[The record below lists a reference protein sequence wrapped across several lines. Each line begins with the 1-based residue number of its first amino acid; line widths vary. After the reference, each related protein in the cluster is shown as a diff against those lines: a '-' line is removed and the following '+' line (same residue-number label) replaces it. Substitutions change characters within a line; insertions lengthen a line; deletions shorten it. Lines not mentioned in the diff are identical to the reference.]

1 MRVVVQGVTE
11 LKFSEREAQSIGGE
25 RRFPRKERVLKVL
38 LMEKPII
45 RLVTC
50 GSVDDGKSTLI
61 GRLLVETDSVPD
73 DTIDAAKSVRRSG
86 STIRAGEIDFSLLTD
101 GLEAEREQGITI
113 DVAYRSMNLLNGRRL
128 IIADAPGHEQYTR
141 NMAVAA
147 SRSDIALVLIDA
159 TRGIR
164 TQTLRHLTIC
174 SLMGVTKIAV
184 VINKLDGVGYSE
196 QVYNQIREGLVQTVE
211 RLEITSLQFIPVSAL
226 AGDNVV
232 YSTGAMPWY
241 CGPTLLEYIQEWDI
255 QNAGENLPRLNVQMI
270 SRAKNFRG
278 LAGTVVGGKFS
289 VGDEVAVLPSKKTAK
304 ISQISTFGGDLL
316 SAEDGHAVTLV
327 LEPEV
332 DATRGDIVELST
344 KSSTP
349 ADRFATTLVWLG
361 EADLIHSKSY
371 FLISGSTQVPAI
383 VTNVKYVLNINNGEH
398 DAARVLKTNEIGVV
412 ELATDAPIGLIS
424 YGQNRFKGNFILVDR
439 GTMNTV
445 GAGMVTHALRRSANI
460 SEHHYELDREARAKQ
475 KNQRAKVVWLT
486 GLSGSGKSSIANALE
501 KKLFSL
507 GMHSYVL
514 DGDNMRL
521 GLNKDLGF
529 TREDRAEN
537 VRRVSEVAHVL
548 YDAGLI
554 TIVALVSPYAAD
566 RSQARALFPES
577 DFAEVWV
584 NTPTEVCAQRDPKR
598 LYIKAASG
606 ELPNLTGVGQEYQA
620 PEEPILTLDGTV
632 ELDLNVKILV
642 DRIFGS

>member
-1 MRVVVQGVTE
+1 
-11 LKFSEREAQSIGGE
+11 
-25 RRFPRKERVLKVL
+25 
-38 LMEKPII
+38 MEKPII

-73 DTIDAAKSVRRSG
+73 DTVDAAKSVRRSG
-86 STIRAGEIDFSLLTD
+86 STIKAGDIDFSLLTD

-147 SRSDIALVLIDA
+147 SRSDIALVLVDA

-174 SLMGVTKIAV
+174 SLMGVTKIAG
-184 VINKLDGVGYSE
+184 VINKLDGVGYSQ
-196 QVYNQIREGLVQTVE
+196 QVFNDIQLGLQETIE
-211 RLEITSLQFIPVSAL
+211 RLEITNIQFVPVSAL

-232 YSTGAMPWY
+232 YGTENMAWY
-241 CGPTLLEYIQEWDI
+241 EGPTLLEYIQEWDVED
-255 QNAGENLPRLNVQMI
+255 AGENLPRLNVQMI
-270 SRAKNFRG
+270 SRAENFRG
-278 LAGTVVGGKFS
+278 LAGTIVGGKFA
-289 VGDEVAVLPSKKTAK
+289 VGDGVAVLPSKRTAK
-304 ISQISTFGGDLL
+304 ISQISTFGGDLQT
-316 SAEDGHAVTLV
+316 AEDGKAVTLV
-327 LEPEV
+327 LEPDV
-332 DATRGDIVELST
+332 DATRGDVIELAA
-344 KSSTP
+344 KASSP
-349 ADRFATTLVWLG
+349 ADRFAVTVVWLG
-361 EADLIHSKSY
+361 ETDLIHSKSY

-383 VTNVKYVLNINNGEH
+383 VTNIRHVLNINNGEH

-412 ELATDAPIGLIS
+412 ELATDAPIALIP
-424 YGQNRFKGNFILVDR
+424 YKQNRFKGNFILVDR
-439 GTMNTV
+439 ATMNTV

-460 SEHHYELDREARAKQ
+460 SEHHYEIDREARAAQ
-475 KNQRAKVVWLT
+475 KNQNAKVIWLT
-486 GLSGSGKSSIANALE
+486 GLSGSGKSTIANALE

-514 DGDNMRL
+514 DGDNVRL

-537 VRRVSEVAHVL
+537 VRRVSEVAHNL

-554 TIVALVSPYAAD
+554 TIVALVSPYAED
-566 RSQARALFPES
+566 RAQAKALFPEG
-577 DFAEVWV
+577 DFAEVWIK
-584 NTPTEVCAQRDPKR
+584 TPSEVCAERDPKG
-598 LYIKAASG
+598 LYKKAAAG
-606 ELPNLTGVGQEYQA
+606 QLPNLTGVGQDYEA
-620 PEEPILTLDGTV
+620 PETAELVLDGTLPI
-632 ELDLNVKILV
+632 EESLERLLKAFFN
-642 DRIFGS
+642 

>member
-1 MRVVVQGVTE
+1 M
-11 LKFSEREAQSIGGE
+11 K
-25 RRFPRKERVLKVL
+25 
-38 LMEKPII
+38 KPII

-73 DTIDAAKSVRRSG
+73 DTVDAAKSVRRSG
-86 STIRAGEIDFSLLTD
+86 STIKAGEIDFSLLTD

-147 SRSDIALVLIDA
+147 SRSDIALVLVDA

-184 VINKLDGVGYSE
+184 VINKLDGVDYSE
-196 QVYNQIREGLVQTVE
+196 KVYKGIQAGLEETIE
-211 RLEITSLQFIPVSAL
+211 RLEITNIQFVPVSAL

-232 YSTGAMPWY
+232 YGTENMPWY
-241 CGPTLLEYIQEWDI
+241 QGPTLLEYIQEWNVEDF
-255 QNAGENLPRLNVQMI
+255 GENLPRLNVQMI
-270 SRAKNFRG
+270 SRTKNFRG
-278 LAGTVVGGKFS
+278 IAGTIIGGSFA
-289 VGDEVAVLPSKKTAK
+289 VGDEVAVLPSKRTAK
-304 ISQISTFGGDLL
+304 IGQISTFDGELQ
-316 SAEDGHAVTLV
+316 SAEDGKAVALV
-327 LEPEV
+327 LEPDV
-332 DATRGDIVELST
+332 DATRGDVIELSA
-344 KSSTP
+344 KASSP
-349 ADRFATTLVWLG
+349 ADRFAATVVWLG
-361 EADLIHSKSY
+361 ETALIHSKSY
-371 FLISGSTQVPAI
+371 FLICGSTQVPAI
-383 VTNVKYVLNINNGEH
+383 VTNIRHVLNINNGEH

-412 ELATDAPIGLIS
+412 ELATDSPIALVP
-424 YGQNRFKGNFILVDR
+424 YKQNRFKGNFILVDR
-439 GTMNTV
+439 ATMNTV

-460 SEHHYELDREARAKQ
+460 SEHHYEIDREARAAQ
-475 KNQRAKVVWLT
+475 KNQKAKVIWLT
-486 GLSGSGKSSIANALE
+486 GLSGSGKSTIANSLE

-507 GMHSYVL
+507 GMHAYVL

-537 VRRVSEVAHVL
+537 VRRVSEVAHNL

-554 TIVALVSPYAAD
+554 TIVALVSPYAED
-566 RSQARALFPES
+566 RAQAKDLFPEG

-584 NTPTEVCAQRDPKR
+584 QTSAQLCAERDPKG
-598 LYIKAASG
+598 LYKKAAAG
-606 ELPNLTGVGQEYQA
+606 ELPNLTGVGQEYEDPQSA
-620 PEEPILTLDGTV
+620 DLTIDGAIPVEESV
-632 ELDLNVKILV
+632 EKLIG
-642 DRIFGS
+642 RFFS

>member
-1 MRVVVQGVTE
+1 
-11 LKFSEREAQSIGGE
+11 
-25 RRFPRKERVLKVL
+25 
-38 LMEKPII
+38 MEKPII

-73 DTIDAAKSVRRSG
+73 DTVDAAKLVRRSG
-86 STIRAGEIDFSLLTD
+86 STIKAGEIDFSLLTD

-147 SRSDIALVLIDA
+147 SRADIALVLVDA

-174 SLMGVTKIAV
+174 SLMGVIKIAV
-184 VINKLDGVGYSE
+184 VINKLDGVEYSE
-196 QVYNQIREGLVQTVE
+196 QIYKDIQEGLKETIE
-211 RLEITSLQFIPVSAL
+211 RLEITNIQFVPVSAL

-232 YSTGAMPWY
+232 YGTENMPWY
-241 CGPTLLEYIQEWDI
+241 QGPTLLEYIQEWDI
-255 QNAGENLPRLNVQMI
+255 EDAGENLPRLGVQMI
-270 SRAKNFRG
+270 SRAENFRG
-278 LAGTVVGGKFS
+278 LAGTIVGGKFA

-304 ISQISTFGGDLL
+304 IAQIANFDGNLE
-316 SAEDGHAVTLV
+316 SAQDGRAVTLV
-327 LEPEV
+327 LEPDV
-332 DATRGDIVELST
+332 DATRGDVIELAT
-344 KSSTP
+344 KASSP
-349 ADRFATTLVWLG
+349 ADRFAATVVWLG
-361 EADLIHSKSY
+361 DTDLIHSKSY

-383 VTNVKYVLNINNGEH
+383 VTNIRHVLNINNGEQE
-398 DAARVLKTNEIGVV
+398 ATRTLKTNEIGVV
-412 ELATDAPIGLIS
+412 ELATDAPVALIP
-424 YGQNRFKGNFILVDR
+424 YKQNRFKGNFILVDR
-439 GTMNTV
+439 ATMNTV
-445 GAGMVTHALRRSANI
+445 GAGMVIHALRRSANV
-460 SEHHYELDREARAKQ
+460 SEHHYEIDRDSRAAQ
-475 KNQRAKVVWLT
+475 KNQRAQVIWLT
-486 GLSGSGKSSIANALE
+486 GLSGSGKSTIANALE

-507 GMHSYVL
+507 GMHAYVL

-537 VRRVSEVAHVL
+537 VRRVSEVAHSL

-554 TIVALVSPYAAD
+554 VIVALVSPYAED
-566 RSQARALFPES
+566 RAQAKALFPEG

-584 NTPTEVCAQRDPKR
+584 ETPAEVCAERDPKG
-598 LYIKAASG
+598 LYKKAAAG
-606 ELPNLTGVGQEYQA
+606 QLPNLTGVGQEYEA
-620 PEEPILTLDGTV
+620 PQESELVLDGTLSI
-632 ELDLNVKILV
+632 EENLETLLMKLI
-642 DRIFGS
+642 

>member
-1 MRVVVQGVTE
+1 
-11 LKFSEREAQSIGGE
+11 
-25 RRFPRKERVLKVL
+25 
-38 LMEKPII
+38 MEKPII

-73 DTIDAAKSVRRSG
+73 DTVDAAKSVRRSG
-86 STIRAGEIDFSLLTD
+86 STIKAGEIDFSLLTD

-147 SRSDIALVLIDA
+147 SRADIALVLVDA

-184 VINKLDGVGYSE
+184 VVNKLDGVDYSE
-196 QVYNQIREGLVQTVE
+196 KDFKDIQEGLKETIE
-211 RLEITSLQFIPVSAL
+211 RLEIRNIQFVPVSAL

-232 YSTGAMPWY
+232 YGTENMPWY
-241 CGPTLLEYIQEWDI
+241 QGPTLLEYIQEWDV
-255 QNAGENLPRLNVQMI
+255 QDSGENLPRLNVQMI
-270 SRAKNFRG
+270 SRAENFRG
-278 LAGTVVGGKFS
+278 VAGTVVGGSFA

-304 ISQISTFGGDLL
+304 IGQISTFDESLQ
-316 SAEDGHAVTLV
+316 SAEDGKAVTLV
-327 LEPEV
+327 LEPDV
-332 DATRGDIVELST
+332 DATRGDVIELSS
-344 KSSTP
+344 KASTS
-349 ADRFATTLVWLG
+349 ADRFAATVVWLG
-361 EADLIHSKSY
+361 ETDLIHSKSY

-383 VTNVKYVLNINNGEH
+383 VTNVRYVLNINNGEH
-398 DAARVLKTNEIGVV
+398 DAARVVKTNEIGVV
-412 ELATDAPIGLIS
+412 ELATDAPIALIP
-424 YGQNRFKGNFILVDR
+424 YKQNRFKGNFILVDR
-439 GTMNTV
+439 ATMDTV

-460 SEHHYELDREARAKQ
+460 SEHHYELDRDARAAQ
-475 KNQRAKVVWLT
+475 KNQKARVIWLT
-486 GLSGSGKSSIANALE
+486 GLSGSGKSTIANSLE

-507 GMHSYVL
+507 GMHAYVL
-514 DGDNMRL
+514 DGDNIRL

-537 VRRVSEVAHVL
+537 VRRVSEVAHNL

-554 TIVALVSPYAAD
+554 TIVALVSPYAED
-566 RSQARALFPES
+566 RAQAKALFPKD
-577 DFAEVWV
+577 DFFEVWV
-584 NTPTEVCAQRDPKR
+584 KTPAELCAERDPKG
-598 LYIKAASG
+598 LYRKAAAG
-606 ELPNLTGVGQEYQA
+606 ELPNLTGVGQEYEV
-620 PEEPILTLDGTV
+620 PERAELVLDGAQAV
-632 ELDLNVKILV
+632 DESVAILI
-642 DRIFGS
+642 DKLLS

>member
-1 MRVVVQGVTE
+1 
-11 LKFSEREAQSIGGE
+11 
-25 RRFPRKERVLKVL
+25 
-38 LMEKPII
+38 MEKPII

-73 DTIDAAKSVRRSG
+73 DTVDAAKSVRRSG
-86 STIRAGEIDFSLLTD
+86 STIKAGEIDFSLLTD

-147 SRSDIALVLIDA
+147 SRADIALVLVDA

-184 VINKLDGVGYSE
+184 VINKLDGVDYSE
-196 QVYNQIREGLVQTVE
+196 KVFKDMQEGLKETIE
-211 RLEITSLQFIPVSAL
+211 RLEITNVQFVPVSAL

-232 YSTGAMPWY
+232 YGIENMPWY
-241 CGPTLLEYIQEWDI
+241 QGPTLLEYIQEWDVE
-255 QNAGENLPRLNVQMI
+255 NSGENLPRLNVQMI
-270 SRAKNFRG
+270 SRAENFRG
-278 LAGTVVGGKFS
+278 VAGTVIGGSFS

-304 ISQISTFGGDLL
+304 IGQISTFDGNLR
-316 SAEDGHAVTLV
+316 SAEDGQAVTLV

-332 DATRGDIVELST
+332 DATRGDVIELAA
-344 KSSTP
+344 KASSP
-349 ADRFATTLVWLG
+349 ADRFAATLVWLG
-361 EADLIHSKSY
+361 ETDLIHSKSY
-371 FLISGSTQVPAI
+371 FLVSGSTHVPAI
-383 VTNVKYVLNINNGEH
+383 VTNIRHVLNINNGDH

-412 ELATDAPIGLIS
+412 ELATDAPIALVP
-424 YGQNRFKGNFILVDR
+424 YKQNRFKGNFILVDR
-439 GTMNTV
+439 ATMNTV

-460 SEHHYELDREARAKQ
+460 SEHHYEIDRESRSAQ
-475 KNQRAKVVWLT
+475 KDQKAKVIWLT
-486 GLSGSGKSSIANALE
+486 GLSGSGKSTIADALE

-507 GMHSYVL
+507 GMHAYVL

-537 VRRVSEVAHVL
+537 VRRVSEVAHTL

-554 TIVALVSPYAAD
+554 TIVALVSPYAED
-566 RSQARALFPES
+566 RAQAKSLFPEGEFS
-577 DFAEVWV
+577 EVWV
-584 NTPTEVCAQRDPKR
+584 KTPAKVCAERDPKG
-598 LYIKAASG
+598 LYKKAASG
-606 ELPNLTGVGQEYQA
+606 QLPNLTGVGQEY
-620 PEEPILTLDGTV
+620 EEPDTAELVLDGTLPV
-632 ELDLNVKILV
+632 EENLEHLLQIVLD
-642 DRIFGS
+642 

>member
-1 MRVVVQGVTE
+1 
-11 LKFSEREAQSIGGE
+11 
-25 RRFPRKERVLKVL
+25 
-38 LMEKPII
+38 MEKPII

-73 DTIDAAKSVRRSG
+73 DTVDAAKSVRRSG
-86 STIRAGEIDFSLLTD
+86 STIKTGEIDFSLLTD

-147 SRSDIALVLIDA
+147 SRADIALVLVDA

-184 VINKLDGVGYSE
+184 VVNKLDGVDYSE
-196 QVYNQIREGLVQTVE
+196 QVFRGIQDGLKETIE
-211 RLEITSLQFIPVSAL
+211 RLEIKNIEFVPVSAL

-232 YSTGAMPWY
+232 YPTTNMQWY
-241 CGPTLLEYIQEWDI
+241 LGPTLLDYIQEWELQDS
-255 QNAGENLPRLNVQMI
+255 GENLPRLGVQMI
-270 SRAKNFRG
+270 SRADNFRG
-278 LAGTVVGGKFS
+278 VAGTVVGGSFA
-289 VGDEVAVLPSKKTAK
+289 VGNEVAVLPSKKAAK
-304 ISQISTFGGDLL
+304 IAQISVFDNQLQF
-316 SAEDGHAVTLV
+316 AEDGQAVTLV
-327 LEPEV
+327 LEPDV
-332 DATRGDIVELST
+332 DATRGDVIELAS
-344 KSSTP
+344 KASSP
-349 ADRFATTLVWLG
+349 ADRFAATVVWLG
-361 EADLIHSKSY
+361 ETDLIHSKSY

-383 VTNVKYVLNINNGEH
+383 VTSIRHVLNINNGEH

-412 ELATDAPIGLIS
+412 ELATDAPIALVP
-424 YGQNRFKGNFILVDR
+424 YKQNRFKGNFILVDR
-439 GTMNTV
+439 STMNTV
-445 GAGMVTHALRRSANI
+445 GAGMVTHALRRSDNV
-460 SEHHYELDREARAKQ
+460 SEHHYEIDRQARAIQ
-475 KNQRAKVVWLT
+475 KNQKAQVIWLT
-486 GLSGSGKSSIANALE
+486 GLSGSGKSTIANALE

-514 DGDNMRL
+514 DGDNVRL

-537 VRRVSEVAHVL
+537 VRRVSEVAHNL

-554 TIVALVSPYAAD
+554 TIVALVSPYAED
-566 RSQARALFPES
+566 RAQAKTRFS
-577 DFAEVWV
+577 DGDFAEVWV
-584 NTPTEVCAQRDPKR
+584 KTSAELCAERDPKG
-598 LYIKAASG
+598 LYKKAAAG
-606 ELPNLTGVGQEYQA
+606 ELPNLTGVGQEYEA
-620 PEEPILTLDGTV
+620 PESAELVLDGARPVDESV
-632 ELDLNVKILV
+632 ELLIGK
-642 DRIFGS
+642 FFS

>member
-1 MRVVVQGVTE
+1 
-11 LKFSEREAQSIGGE
+11 
-25 RRFPRKERVLKVL
+25 
-38 LMEKPII
+38 MEKPII

-73 DTIDAAKSVRRSG
+73 DTVDAAKTVRRSG
-86 STIRAGEIDFSLLTD
+86 STIKAGEIDFSLLTD

-147 SRSDIALVLIDA
+147 SRSDIALVLVDA

-196 QVYNQIREGLVQTVE
+196 KVYKDIQDGLKETIK
-211 RLEITSLQFIPVSAL
+211 RLEIQNIKFVPVSAL

-232 YSTGAMPWY
+232 FGTENMSWY
-241 CGPTLLEYIQEWDI
+241 DGPTLLEYIQGWDVETI
-255 QNAGENLPRLNVQMI
+255 GENLPRLNVQII
-270 SRAKNFRG
+270 SRAENFRG
-278 LAGTVVGGKFS
+278 LAGTVVGGHFN
-289 VGDEVAVLPSKKTAK
+289 VGDEVTVLPSKKTATL
-304 ISQISTFGGDLL
+304 SQISTFDGDIQ
-316 SAEDGHAVTLV
+316 SAEDGNAVTLV
-327 LEPEV
+327 LEPDV
-332 DATRGDIVELST
+332 DATRGDVIEIASKAT
-344 KSSTP
+344 SP
-349 ADRFATTLVWLG
+349 ADRFTATLVWLG
-361 EADLIHSKSY
+361 ESDLIHSKSY

-383 VTNVKYVLNINNGEH
+383 VTTIRHVLNINNGEH
-398 DAARVLKTNEIGVV
+398 DATRTLKTNEIGVV
-412 ELATDAPIGLIS
+412 ELATDAPIALIP
-424 YGQNRFKGNFILVDR
+424 YKQNRFKGNFVLVDR
-439 GTMNTV
+439 TTMNTV

-460 SEHHYELDREARAKQ
+460 SEHHYEIDREARAAQ
-475 KNQRAKVVWLT
+475 KRQKAKVIWLT
-486 GLSGSGKSSIANALE
+486 GLSGSGKSTIANALE
-501 KKLFSL
+501 KRLFSL
-507 GMHSYVL
+507 GMHAYVL
-514 DGDNMRL
+514 DGDNMRH

-537 VRRVSEVAHVL
+537 VRRVSEVAHNL

-554 TIVALVSPYAAD
+554 AIVALVSPYAED
-566 RSQARALFPES
+566 RAQAKALFPLG

-584 NTPTEVCAQRDPKR
+584 KTPLEVCAERDPKG
-598 LYIKAASG
+598 LYRKATAG
-606 ELPNLTGVGQEYQA
+606 ELPNLTGVGQGYEVPRLA
-620 PEEPILTLDGTV
+620 EINIDGTV
-632 ELDLNVKILV
+632 PVDESVELLIKK
-642 DRIFGS
+642 FFS